1 MPILV
6 SCPCGK
12 QLRAKDEWAGKRIKC
27 PGCGSPVIV
36 TADTE
41 DVPVLTE
48 DDTPSRG
55 EARPAKK
62 EARREPDERP
72 YHWIDPNS
80 VGAQVIALSDDAL
93 FATELD
99 EEALKSAR
107 KALAKGKPVADI
119 LEGAQMIIPFDA
131 MEKVESNLHGRL
143 VDVTWQPDHGEK
155 LEVNFVCADKDS
167 RDELM
172 EALEDRLGWKSQV
185 IEVGRLKASLA
196 PLAVIGIF
204 GFITFCFIMAAIQP
218 ESGGGGTKVVR
229 TNWLGAIFV
238 WVFNIFGPV
247 GVALLGS
254 PFVIGGVVWLVMRLR
269 KPPLLLTL
277 APGRRGGK
285 RRD

>member
-27 PGCGSPVIV
+27 PGCGSAVVV
-36 TADTE
+36 TADTD

-48 DDTPSRG
+48 DDPPSRP
-55 EARPAKK
+55 EARPRKE
-62 EARREPDERP
+62 EARREPDESP
-72 YHWIDPNS
+72 SFWASPNMA
-80 VGAQVIALSDDAL
+80 GAQVFALSDDAL
-93 FATELD
+93 FVADLD
-99 EEALKSAR
+99 KEALGKAR
-107 KALAKGKPVADI
+107 KASAKGTPVEEIFDESATV
-119 LEGAQMIIPFDA
+119 IPFDRVD
-131 MEKVESNLHGRL
+131 KVQSNLHNLL
-143 VDVTWQPDHGEK
+143 VEVFWEPEEGGEK
-155 LEVNFVCADKDS
+155 KEANLFCADKDS

-172 EALEDRLGWKSQV
+172 EALEERLGWKSQV

-196 PLAVIGIF
+196 PLAMIGIF
-204 GFITFCFIMAAIQP
+204 GFMTICFVMAAIQP
-218 ESGGGGTKVVR
+218 ESGGGPRVIR

-247 GVALLGS
+247 GVVLLGS

-277 APGRRGGK
+277 MPGRRGGK